1 MWNTLTTFQTDRE
14 KPAFIRP
21 AGFYPTVYF
30 LLRTP
35 ALICALVLFA
45 GSGKITAQ
53 TMQLQI
59 TVEEEFS
66 VFRDRGINPGVLPAN
81 EGWISIPDDSEMA
94 GRLTIS
100 AEENVEIILT
110 LDTPSELVRDSGIGD
125 SGIEGSEIEGSG
137 NTLPLRIAAAHT
149 PDGGLHAADSIP
161 FNGNTACFRLS
172 ASGLLAENM
181 DPRLHRL
188 NTHIYIYGEIYSGD
202 VEPGVYYGDVGVRVE
217 YH

>member
-53 TMQLQI
+53 TMQMQI
-59 TVEEEFS
+59 TVDEKFS
-66 VFRDRGINPGVLPAN
+66 VFRDSDINPGVLPAN

-94 GRLTIS
+94 GRLTIN
-100 AEENVEIILT
+100 AEENTEITLT
-110 LDTPSELVRDSGIGD
+110 LDTPSELVRNFGNGESGIGD
-125 SGIEGSEIEGSG
+125 SG
-137 NTLPLRIAAAHT
+137 NTLPVRIAAAHT

-202 VEPGVYYGDVGVRVE
+202 VPAGIYSGEVGVRVE